1 MVAKTCGDTVDVGRN
16 HRHLAFADKRANGVA
31 GGVFFREQV
40 TNERAVFL
48 HGLEQKGRQALRQNV
63 AGAGAHGLFGQI
75 QDLDQGIFGRAGVD
89 GRYDFQSLG
98 RINALLRD
106 RRSGRIFR
114 IDPEL
119 VDFLVDLRTRLALPP
134 SAVFEILSGYRES
147 ETNAALRRED
157 KPAARN
163 SLHVQGRA
171 VDFRLVN
178 VNGRAVAEVAKTMQR
193 GGVSYY
199 PGSNHVHLDTGALRS
214 WAAEQ

>member
-1 MVAKTCGDTVDVGRN
+1 MPVKMLRLFVLVFS
-16 HRHLAFADKRANGVA
+16 LL
-31 GGVFFREQV
+31 GGLGACSGNKEP
-40 TNERAVFL
+40 L
-48 HGLEQKGRQALRQNV
+48 Y
-63 AGAGAHGLFGQI
+63 AGALVKQYGGEKTTPDVVEKRVVSLSHPASAEKLTETYY
-75 QDLDQGIFGRAGVD
+75 VD